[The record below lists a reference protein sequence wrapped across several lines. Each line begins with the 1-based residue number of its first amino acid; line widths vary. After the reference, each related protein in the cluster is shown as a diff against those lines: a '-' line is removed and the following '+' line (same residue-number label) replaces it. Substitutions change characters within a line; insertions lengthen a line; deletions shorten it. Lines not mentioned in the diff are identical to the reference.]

1 MYAYALELAYSRS
14 DSGVAAPVREEETR
28 MTSAFTKPA
37 MAAAALLLS
46 ALSVGAWSQSYPT
59 RPIRFIV
66 GFAPGGVADLMAR
79 ALGQHATTALGQQVI
94 VDNRAGA
101 GGIISMQLT
110 AQAPAD
116 GHTLLMGSSTQ
127 FSITPA
133 LRSALPYDPI
143 RDYTAVT
150 HVALTPVI
158 FIAQASLPA
167 KSIKELIQH
176 ARARPAAALSFGSP
190 GYGGA
195 PHIAGEWFK
204 RVGRIELTHVPYKGG
219 PLVAGALL
227 AGELD
232 MSFGAVST
240 YLPHIKTGR
249 LRALGITSAKRLA
262 AIPEVP
268 TFIEAGL
275 PGFEIVQWY
284 GVFAP
289 AGLPQAVVARVN
301 TVMSQA
307 IESSQLKTHFAA
319 QGVEFTSS
327 NAQEL
332 AAYVRTEI
340 TRWTKLLKEL
350 GITAEQP

>member
-1 MYAYALELAYSRS
+1 MK
-14 DSGVAAPVREEETR
+14 GK
-28 MTSAFTKPA
+28 SAKPA
-37 MAAAALLLS
+37 TIAAALLL
-46 ALSVGAWSQSYPT
+46 AILPAIGWSQSYPT
-59 RPIRFIV
+59 RPIRFVV

-79 ALGQHATTALGQQVI
+79 ALGQHATAALGQQVI

-101 GGIISMQLT
+101 GGIISMQIT

-116 GHTLLMGSSTQ
+116 GHTLLLGSSTQ
-127 FSITPA
+127 FAITPA
-133 LRSALPYDPI
+133 LRASLPYHPI
-143 RDYTAVT
+143 KDYTAIT

-158 FIAQASLPA
+158 FIAQPSLPA

-176 ARARPAAALSFGSP
+176 ARGRPGQAMSYGSP

-204 RVGRIELTHVPYKGG
+204 RIARIDLTHVPYKGG

-227 AGELD
+227 ANELD

-240 YLPHIKTGR
+240 YLPHIRSSR
-249 LRALGITSAKRLA
+249 LRALGITSAKRLG
-262 AIPEVP
+262 AIPDVP

-289 AGLPQAVVARVN
+289 AGLPTTIVNRVHA
-301 TVMSQA
+301 VMSQA
-307 IESSQLKTHFAA
+307 IETSQLKSHFAA
-319 QGVEFTSS
+319 QGVEFVSS
-327 NAQEL
+327 SAQEL
-332 AAYVRTEI
+332 AVYVKSEL
-340 TRWTKLLKEL
+340 TRWTRVLKEI
-350 GITAEQP
+350 GISAEQP